1 MGHRHSPEKQGR
13 ESGICAADAG
23 IAAVVQRPVMR
34 LNNTTPCG
42 CEREAPASLP
52 LSGRAEA
59 GRRTGVAPGSQKSP
73 AVRVALFALDS
84 YKAYISFWFAGS
96 CKFEPTCS
104 RYMYEAIERFGVL
117 RGTWLGTKRLL
128 RCQPFSRK
136 FGFDPVPEKWEE
148 MPANAAV
155 VSGSTRNTAGSVM
168 ADARE
173 VRS

>member
-1 MGHRHSPEKQGR
+1 MLAND
-13 ESGICAADAG
+13 I
-23 IAAVVQRPVMR
+23 
-34 LNNTTPCG
+34 CG
-42 CEREAPASLP
+42 CKTQEKAPASE
-52 LSGRAEA
+52 SGRY
-59 GRRTGVAPGSQKSP
+59 TTS
-73 AVRVALFALDS
+73 VRVALFALNS

-117 RGTWLGTKRLL
+117 RGMWLGAKRLL

-155 VSGSTRNTAGSVM
+155 VGASTGNATDVM
-168 ADARE
+168 ANERE